1 MWFVNKNLFLTCLS
15 SVYLSRTLV
24 TCSSFTSAS
33 SSSSFGVKNLYMQYN
48 QGCCQ
53 SFYSNSSWHDLLYFI
68 CFSSFLLSPAVVFCV
83 VVTLVFYNNKLLVL
97 LFSLSLWMF
106 FFTELEQP
114 ECLIIL
120 TPLQRDLK
128 KRTIQLNN
136 SVTVRIFLLPNILNI
151 PSLTF
156 LLIAY
161 FSSTLF
167 FIIFKRSS
175 LFCLLLSSSLRTRT
189 YIFTFDLTLKL
200 SR

>member
-1 MWFVNKNLFLTCLS
+1 MWFVNKNLFLTCFP

-53 SFYSNSSWHDLLYFI
+53 SFYLNNSWHNMLYLI
-68 CFSSFLLSPAVVFCV
+68 CFSSFLLSPAVVSCV

-175 LFCLLLSSSLRTRT
+175 LFFLLLSSSLQTRT
-189 YIFTFDLTLKL
+189 YIFT
-200 SR
+200 